1 MVSTIQGHKMVT
13 LKMSYFMTNIVLV
26 KRLGKIWMNFAI
38 FSPLV
43 SFISNWQNTMKSHI
57 ISNKYITDENP
68 LKLGYLE
75 IWGVGSVPISSVSV
89 SANGMV
95 ITPPFTYSSATQVCD
110 RGKVPMEFPSLEMP
124 SAIPA
129 CLPSKGHP
137 LLQSPLGVLLWL
149 VCQHWA
155 AWRWRD
161 NSWFIIWSW
170 EPRGPLPV
178 SLSADLYETLSF
190 SLHLCLRDLL
200 PKKLGT
206 TVFHQ
211 IIRHHQIKVAP
222 LFLVPWRKKKGL

>member
-89 SANGMV
+89 SANDMV

-110 RGKVPMEFPSLEMP
+110 REKSQWNFPALRCLVQFL
-124 SAIPA
+124 PA
-129 CLPSKGHP
+129 CLPKDTLFCWALWEFFCGWCVSTGQLGDEGITHG
-137 LLQSPLGVLLWL
+137 LSFGAESPGVL
-149 VCQHWA
+149 C
-155 AWRWRD
+155 
-161 NSWFIIWSW
+161 
-170 EPRGPLPV
+170 
-178 SLSADLYETLSF
+178 LSPCLQTYMK
-190 SLHLCLRDLL
+190 LCLSPFTSASEICFLKSLELL
-200 PKKLGT
+200 Y
-206 TVFHQ
+206 F
-211 IIRHHQIKVAP
+211 IK
-222 LFLVPWRKKKGL
+222 